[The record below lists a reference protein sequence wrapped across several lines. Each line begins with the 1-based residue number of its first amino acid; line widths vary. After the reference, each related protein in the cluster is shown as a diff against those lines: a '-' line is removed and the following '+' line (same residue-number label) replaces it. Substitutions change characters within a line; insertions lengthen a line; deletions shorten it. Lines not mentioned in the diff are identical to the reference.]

1 MLVWQQAREDA
12 ESVARGYD
20 RDGTFPR
27 DVRTIAEMIGLE
39 VIVAPLTENTSG
51 LIIKRNKYS
60 NPQIYVDS
68 TELEVRQ
75 RFTIAHELGH
85 YFERMNADD
94 SEYSFVDRRGGGKYD
109 LHEFY
114 ADEFAGTLL
123 MPHDEIRRL
132 QESGKSPIEMAA
144 HFGVSVAAMNT
155 RLKRLEIAYQ
165 TGADQ

>member
-1 MLVWQQAREDA
+1 MLVWQQARADA

-20 RDGTFPR
+20 RDGVFPR
-27 DVRTIAEMIGLE
+27 DVKTIAEMIGLE
-39 VIVAPLTENTSG
+39 VIIAPLTEDTSG

-75 RFTIAHELGH
+75 RFTIAHEIGH

-94 SEYSFVDRRGGGKYD
+94 SEYSFVDRRGSGQYD

-123 MPHDEIRRL
+123 MPQEEIQRL
-132 QESGKSPIEMAA
+132 REAGKTAVEMAA

-155 RLKRLEIAYQ
+155 RLKRIDI
-165 TGADQ
+165 ADQTRNDQ